1 MSKRVCL
8 HCGKEIQEGL
18 WHRRCI
24 QRFFHGVALPSIQI
38 NLKELEHIA
47 TAQLREHKGVAGAQ
61 EKLSLHLDLSDKKR
75 PQLTPTGL
83 PSDYL
88 LKPQSPRFT
97 RLPENEHTAML
108 LAECCDILTVPH
120 GLIPINGNGE
130 LAYITKRIDRDGK
143 KKIHM
148 EDFCQATG
156 NITANKYRSSYEECV
171 ALIMTHSKVPVLDKM
186 RLFTYLYFCFLIGNS
201 DLHLKNLSFIMD
213 EQGRLSLAPFYDIL
227 GTKIVLKADHQDL
240 GMLFNGKNSNLR
252 KHDFDQFAANV
263 GIPQKVQYKIMG
275 QIDGQYKNMCQI
287 IDESMLDQNSK
298 SAWKAMILSGIKR
311 VKRP

>member
-8 HCGKEIQEGL
+8 HCGKEIQEEGL
-18 WHRRCI
+18 WHRHCI
-24 QRFFHGVALPSIQI
+24 QRFFHGDVLPNVQLPLE
-38 NLKELEHIA
+38 NLEHIA
-47 TAQLREHKGVAGAQ
+47 ATQLGEHKGVAGAQ
-61 EKLSLHLDLSDKKR
+61 EKLLLHLDLSDIKQ
-75 PQLTPTGL
+75 PLLTPTGL

-88 LKPQSPRFT
+88 LKPQSPRFK

-108 LAECCDILTVPH
+108 LAECCGISTVPH
-120 GLIPINGNGE
+120 GLIPINGLGE
-130 LAYITKRIDRDGK
+130 LACITKRIDRDGK

-171 ALIMTHSKVPVLDKM
+171 ALIVKYSKVPVLDKM

-263 GIPQKVQYKIMG
+263 GIPQKVQ
-275 QIDGQYKNMCQI
+275 
-287 IDESMLDQNSK
+287 
-298 SAWKAMILSGIKR
+298 
-311 VKRP
+311 

>member
-1 MSKRVCL
+1 
-8 HCGKEIQEGL
+8 
-18 WHRRCI
+18 
-24 QRFFHGVALPSIQI
+24 
-38 NLKELEHIA
+38 
-47 TAQLREHKGVAGAQ
+47 
-61 EKLSLHLDLSDKKR
+61 
-75 PQLTPTGL
+75 
-83 PSDYL
+83 
-88 LKPQSPRFT
+88 
-97 RLPENEHTAML
+97 
-108 LAECCDILTVPH
+108 
-120 GLIPINGNGE
+120 
-130 LAYITKRIDRDGK
+130 
-143 KKIHM
+143 
-148 EDFCQATG
+148 
-156 NITANKYRSSYEECV
+156 
-171 ALIMTHSKVPVLDKM
+171 
-186 RLFTYLYFCFLIGNS
+186 
-201 DLHLKNLSFIMD
+201 MD